1 MSYNT
6 VKLGEICH
14 LVNGSAF
21 KSKDFQDEGVPVIK
35 IANVKPNKLLLSDL
49 KCVPYDIA
57 EKYRKSKVE
66 YGDIL
71 LTMTGNRMDG
81 GPDSW
86 VGKAALFREH
96 GHYMLNQRLC
106 IVRPT
111 SESVDPVYL
120 SYVLSSWEAQLY
132 FISRSTS
139 SGGQANISP
148 TIINGFEVPLPDLNT
163 QKKIAKV
170 LDQLDRKIRNNQLI
184 NRNLQEQAQAIYN
197 NMFIEA
203 KDETWENGLLG
214 DLIIVKYGKD
224 HRKLDSGEYPVY
236 GSGGI
241 MRYVSEYLYK
251 GESVLIPRKGS
262 LNNVL
267 YVNGAFWT
275 VDTMFYTEMKR
286 PNIAKFVYHFVKSK
300 DLLSMNTGSAVP
312 SMTKDLLNSLEI
324 TIPSEEVLML
334 FEKRM
339 HPLYRTMQV
348 SETEIKTLE
357 ELRDALIPKLL
368 SGEISVD
375 EITLG

>member
-6 VKLGEICH
+6 VKLGDICR

-86 VGKAALFREH
+86 VGKAALFRERD
-96 GHYMLNQRLC
+96 HYMLNQRLC

-111 SESVDPVYL
+111 SSAVDPVYL
-120 SYVLSSWEAQLY
+120 SYVLSSWDAQLY
-132 FISRSTS
+132 FIARSTS

-148 TIINGFEVPLPDLNT
+148 AIINAFEIPLPDLDT

-170 LDQLDRKIRNNQLI
+170 LDQLDRKIRNNQLVTG
-184 NRNLQEQAQAIYN
+184 NLREQAQAIYK
-197 NMFIEA
+197 NMFVDTEDSA
-203 KDETWENGLLG
+203 WEKGLLG
-214 DLIIVKYGKD
+214 DLISVKYGKD
-224 HRKLDSGEYPVY
+224 HRKLEEGAYPVY

-241 MRYVSEYLYK
+241 MRYANEYLYK

-267 YVNGAFWT
+267 YVNAAFWT

-286 PNIAKFVYHFVKSK
+286 QNVAKYVYHFVKSK
-300 DLLSMNTGSAVP
+300 DLLAMNTGSAVP
-312 SMTKDLLNSLEI
+312 SMTKDLLNAMEI
-324 TIPSEEVLML
+324 IIPSEEALAL

-339 HPLYRTMQV
+339 QPLYQKMRV
-348 SETEIKTLE
+348 NDIETKKLE
-357 ELRDALIPKLL
+357 EIRDALIPKLL
-368 SGEISVD
+368 SDDISVD
-375 EITLG
+375 KVNLE